1 MADLPKSSVGVVL
14 INGLGLY
21 KSNMFGPLDKLL
33 FCPQKTSFL
42 IANKRYFYGGNDKIT
57 PPTTP
62 FPNNYRPPEYGKPLL
77 LIAEGKVPKNI
88 AKAYVDTYSL
98 DGPFGR
104 IANLGYLCV
113 PNIDLICQHI
123 TSTNPLLQKRAL
135 KVIARDKVVIDLINL
150 CLDAEEDLTD
160 PKMKEK
166 VIDRVFF
173 ALDYLKYIPLE
184 KEIKLDTK
192 GLNRE
197 YRKEASKGDEGK
209 YAEIGKSVSDGLIK
223 LGRSYQDANVVH
235 SKQ

>member
-1 MADLPKSSVGVVL
+1 MEPDSAVRMMWKYLESMYECRSFLKNEFGLEVLQNLDDLEL
-14 INGLGLY
+14 INDETLE
-21 KSNMFGPLDKLL
+21 
-33 FCPQKTSFL
+33 
-42 IANKRYFYGGNDKIT
+42 
-57 PPTTP
+57 
-62 FPNNYRPPEYGKPLL
+62 EYY
-77 LIAEGKVPKNI
+77 KNI
-88 AKAYVDTYSL
+88 AKAYMDTYSL